1 MIIEGNPSISVKV
14 EKPFAVAVNSCLS
27 FVGGIF
33 NTNNSCYDQEKKL
46 VDQLTSE
53 SLDMAGE
60 FCDWYKIDYSLYNE
74 RIFGEDNDRRV
85 RKIFKVK
92 LYFELPSDDRAYNR
106 FGIEGLD
113 VFQVRVGFLAW
124 NAYTKRADEEG
135 YKPQIGDVFRPHY
148 SGIFYEIIDV
158 KDSDAQIL
166 NTQHSWLMTAK
177 VWENPMLREYKD
189 GTGEEITQTTDRE
202 NAIVEDPPPALKPM
216 KHYLKDGSDTL
227 KQNGKLDK
235 SVLYNNGKDND
246 PFGLN
251 W

>member
-1 MIIEGNPSISVKV
+1 MIKGTPRISIKAY
-14 EKPFAVAVNSCLS
+14 KPFTIAVNSCLS
-27 FVGGIF
+27 FVNGFF
-33 NTNNSCYDQEKKL
+33 NTNSSCYDSEKKL

-53 SLDMAGE
+53 SMDIAGE

-92 LYFELPSDDRAYNR
+92 LYFDLPSDDRAYNR

-113 VFQVRVGFLAW
+113 VFQVRIGFLAW
-124 NAYTKRADEEG
+124 NSYVKRADEEG
-135 YKPQIGDVFRPHY
+135 YKPHIGDVFRPHY

-166 NTQHSWLMTAK
+166 NSQHSWLMTAK
-177 VWENPMLREYKD
+177 VWENPMLKPYEDDVGK
-189 GTGEEITQTTDRE
+189 EITQTTDHE
-202 NAIVEDPPPALKPM
+202 NAIVEEPPPSLKSM
-216 KHYLKDGSDTL
+216 NHYFEKGSDTL
-227 KQNGKLDK
+227 KQNDKLDK
-235 SVLYNNGKDND
+235 SVLYNDGKDDD